1 MYPSTE
7 LVFSGPRTGSGG
19 SSFQNEVYFIF
30 VGVIVLQ
37 KNSKILSCIFLEKEP
52 GPCPK
57 AGRFFVLC
65 LFLRCCFLTAP
76 PLRLHSL
83 PSLISNCLNL
93 PFGAQRRSWRL
104 NETYFLRTRNGG
116 ERLLYPG
123 APQNPAQCWFS
134 HPVK

>member
-30 VGVIVLQ
+30 VGVLVLQ

-57 AGRFFVLC
+57 AALFFCFVFAL
-65 LFLRCCFLTAP
+65 LFFDCS
-76 PLRLHSL
+76 SL
-83 PSLISNCLNL
+83 VSAFS
-93 PFGAQRRSWRL
+93 PF
-104 NETYFLRTRNGG
+104 
-116 ERLLYPG
+116 PD
-123 APQNPAQCWFS
+123 
-134 HPVK
+134 